1 MFEEAHDGGVV
12 EEPFFVVVAALAVY
26 LFVEV
31 VFCAEV
37 GFALPLAGAAG
48 EDGEEGGPGVVGCV
62 VGGGGCEG

>member
-1 MFEEAHDGGVV
+1 MFEEAHDWGVV